1 VRVRLRGLRINWFAV
16 GITPPWLLVPGAMF
30 VQAFRYD
37 DGRNIPLAITHSQQ
51 TTNEKYKNP
60 RRSKSTEKCTNSRP
74 ALAFIADIFIFGAG
88 P

>member
-1 VRVRLRGLRINWFAV
+1 
-16 GITPPWLLVPGAMF
+16 MF

-37 DGRNIPLAITHSQQ
+37 DAGNIPFATTHSQQ

-60 RRSKSTEKCTNSRP
+60 RRSKSTEKRTNSRLNP
-74 ALAFIADIFIFGAG
+74 GFIADIFIFGVR

>member
-1 VRVRLRGLRINWFAV
+1 
-16 GITPPWLLVPGAMF
+16 MF

-37 DGRNIPLAITHSQQ
+37 DGGNIPLAITHSLQ

-60 RRSKSTEKCTNSRP
+60 RRSKSTEKRTNSRP
-74 ALAFIADIFIFGAG
+74 DLEFMADIFIFGVS